1 MPESIRIL
9 GVRVDDVTFAE
20 TLAWIDQFV
29 ADRKPH
35 QIATLNPEFIVM
47 AQKDVEFREILNA
60 SDLSIP
66 DGIGL
71 LWASRVLGQPLRER
85 VTGSDLVP
93 LLAERAAQRGYRLF
107 FLGAAPGVAA
117 RAADILCERFP
128 GLQIT
133 GTFAGSPS
141 LADEVKI
148 GQLVQAA
155 QPDILCVAYGAPAQD
170 KWIARNLNRPGV
182 PVAIGIGG
190 ALDFIAG
197 TTRRAPHWVQRL
209 GLEWLHRLAHE
220 PWRWKRQL
228 RIPFF
233 MWLVIQARFTRAIFP
248 GTGRGT

>member
-9 GVRVDDVTFAE
+9 GIRVDDVTFAE

-29 ADRKPH
+29 ADGKSH
-35 QIATLNPEFIVM
+35 QIVTVNPEFIVM
-47 AQKDVEFREILNA
+47 AQKDLEFREILNA
-60 SDLSIP
+60 SALSIP

-71 LWASRVLGQPLRER
+71 LWASRVLGHPLRER

-93 LLAERAAQRGYRLF
+93 LLAERAVRRGYRLF

-117 RAADILCERFP
+117 RAAGILGERFP
-128 GLQIT
+128 GLIVA

-141 LADEVKI
+141 PADEASIVSR
-148 GQLVQAA
+148 VQAA

-170 KWIARNLNRPGV
+170 KWIARNLNRLEV

-197 TTRRAPHWVQRL
+197 TAQRAPHWVQRI
-209 GLEWLHRLAHE
+209 GFEWLHRLVHE

-228 RIPFF
+228 RIPYF
-233 MWLVIQARFTRAIFP
+233 MWLVIQARLTRAMLP
-248 GTGRGT
+248 ETDRGT